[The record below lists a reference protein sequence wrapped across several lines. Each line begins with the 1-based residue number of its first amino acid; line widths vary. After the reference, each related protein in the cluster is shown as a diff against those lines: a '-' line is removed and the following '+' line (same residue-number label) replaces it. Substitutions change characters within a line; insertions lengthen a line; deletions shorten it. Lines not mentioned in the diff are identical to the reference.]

1 MKKRRDLSEIVKEG
15 NDRIRFLSLGLI
27 VSLNLKV
34 LIFFFF
40 LYCARMNSVF
50 TVKYDGVCFSF
61 YSPFICFSS
70 CIFANEENKYRE

>member
-34 LIFFFF
+34 FF
-40 LYCARMNSVF
+40 LHCARMNSVF

-61 YSPFICFSS
+61 ILFVLARAFL
-70 CIFANEENKYRE
+70 

>member
-1 MKKRRDLSEIVKEG
+1 MKKRRDLPEIVKEG

-34 LIFFFF
+34 LVFFF

-61 YSPFICFSS
+61 YSPFICFSL
-70 CIFANEENKYRE
+70 CIFVNEENKYRE

>member
-34 LIFFFF
+34 FFFYIA
-40 LYCARMNSVF
+40 LV
-50 TVKYDGVCFSF
+50 
-61 YSPFICFSS
+61 
-70 CIFANEENKYRE
+70 